1 MVPYV
6 NIHTHRP
13 ASQPT
18 AACISVSS
26 YRIGSGEM
34 LPPAPFSA
42 GIHPWD
48 ADASYGCLSELPR
61 MLRAFGAVAVGE
73 TGLDYSGMHRA
84 VRHQREV
91 FATQLRLAEEYRLP
105 VIIHCVR
112 AFEPDMELLS
122 AHELPCVIFHG
133 YTGSMQQT
141 LRVERA
147 GYCISVGNASLG
159 SPKTA
164 ASLRAFPAERLFI
177 ETDDSDTPIEAMYRR
192 VSALLEVPL
201 PELKERIF
209 KNFKTV
215 FPDYGVA

>member
-1 MVPYV
+1 
-6 NIHTHRP
+6 
-13 ASQPT
+13 
-18 AACISVSS
+18 
-26 YRIGSGEM
+26 
-34 LPPAPFSA
+34 
-42 GIHPWD
+42 
-48 ADASYGCLSELPR
+48 
-61 MLRAFGAVAVGE
+61 
-73 TGLDYSGMHRA
+73 
-84 VRHQREV
+84 
-91 FATQLRLAEEYRLP
+91 QLRLAEEYRLP

-112 AFEPDMELLS
+112 AFEPVMELLS

-141 LRVERA
+141 LRVERV
-147 GYCISVGNASLG
+147 GYCISVGNPSLG
-159 SPKTA
+159 APRTA
-164 ASLRAFPAERLFI
+164 ASLRACPAERLFI